1 MEPEDLLKGLRAAAI
16 NGITAEHVS
25 LGWKRFFHLVCSPQG
40 GLYIFILV
48 FHHQYSRT
56 RD

>member
-25 LGWKRFFHLVCSPQG
+25 LGLKRLFHLVYY
-40 GLYIFILV
+40 L
-48 FHHQYSRT
+48 T
-56 RD
+56 RPLHPYYWFSAINIPG